1 MAGVAARAGA
11 VPVLPRR
18 AVTGRIARRLLVLAG
33 LLIAGWLL
41 GGMAQHATAR
51 AAELPAPPVRP
62 VPSVPAAPAGETV
75 PATSATAVA
84 DGAPALAG
92 VLKAPRTPL
101 PSVAGAVKHR
111 TPVQALAPVDP
122 LKPAAPERPTRAA
135 KAAAPA
141 ERATGPRKAHGAP
154 RRTAGSAVAVHRSPG
169 RSQAVSGTRQAS
181 HTRHHRAIERHPA
194 PFQAPGQSGTH
205 SATCGGVP
213 IGAAAGLPTVLPWAP
228 VPPRACVPRRFGAV
242 PPAVR
247 TAADEPSFAPD

>member
-51 AAELPAPPVRP
+51 AAELP

-92 VLKAPRTPL
+92 VLKAPRAPL

-122 LKPAAPERPTRAA
+122 LKPATPERSARAA

-141 ERATGPRKAHGAP
+141 ERAAGPRKAHGAP
-154 RRTAGSAVAVHRSPG
+154 RRMARSAVAVHRSPG

>member
-11 VPVLPRR
+11 VPVLLRR
-18 AVTGRIARRLLVLAG
+18 AVTGRIVRRLLVLAG

-75 PATSATAVA
+75 PATSATAVS
-84 DGAPALAG
+84 DGAPALTG
-92 VLKAPRTPL
+92 VLKTPRTPL
-101 PSVAGAVKHR
+101 PSVDGAVKHR

-122 LKPAAPERPTRAA
+122 LKPAAPEGPARAA

-141 ERATGPRKAHGAP
+141 ERATGPQKAHGAP
-154 RRTAGSAVAVHRSPG
+154 RRTARSAVAVHRSPG

-181 HTRHHRAIERHPA
+181 QVRHHRAIERHPA

>member
-1 MAGVAARAGA
+1 MAGVAARTGA
-11 VPVLPRR
+11 VPVLLRR
-18 AVTGRIARRLLVLAG
+18 AVTGRIVRRLLVLAG

-62 VPSVPAAPAGETV
+62 VPSVPAAPAGEAV

-84 DGAPALAG
+84 DGAPALGG

-122 LKPAAPERPTRAA
+122 LKPAPERSARAA

-141 ERATGPRKAHGAP
+141 ERAAGPRKAHGAP
-154 RRTAGSAVAVHRSPG
+154 RRTARSAVAVHRSPG

-181 HTRHHRAIERHPA
+181 HSRHHRAIERHPA

-205 SATCGGVP
+205 SATCGSVP
-213 IGAAAGLPTVLPWAP
+213 IGAAAGLPTFLPWAP
-228 VPPRACVPRRFGAV
+228 VPPRACVPRLFGAV

>member
-11 VPVLPRR
+11 VPVLLRR
-18 AVTGRIARRLLVLAG
+18 AVTGRIVRRLLVLAG

-51 AAELPAPPVRP
+51 AAELPAPSVQP
-62 VPSVPAAPAGETV
+62 VPSVPAAPAGQEV
-75 PATSATAVA
+75 PDASAKAVA
-84 DGAPALAG
+84 DGAPVLAG

-111 TPVQALAPVDP
+111 APVRALAPVGP
-122 LKPAAPERPTRAA
+122 MKPAAPGQPARAA

-141 ERATGPRKAHGAP
+141 ERHAGPRKTHSAP
-154 RRTAGSAVAVHRSPG
+154 RRTVRSAVPVHRS
-169 RSQAVSGTRQAS
+169 QAAPGTRQAS
-181 HTRHHRAIERHPA
+181 HARHHRAIERHPA